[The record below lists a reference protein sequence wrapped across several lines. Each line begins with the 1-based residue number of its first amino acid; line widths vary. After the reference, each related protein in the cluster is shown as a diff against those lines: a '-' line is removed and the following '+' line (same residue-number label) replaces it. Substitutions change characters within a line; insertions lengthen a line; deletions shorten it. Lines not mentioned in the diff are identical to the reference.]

1 MPFLNYICLLLILIK
16 YFIMLYFAM
25 FMLALV
31 DTCLMLKYLLTLMI
45 WLSPL
50 VIGLVTIGHL
60 DKL

>member
-50 VIGLVTIGHL
+50 VIGHL